1 MKNTRT
7 LALILALVM
16 CFSLLAACGGA
27 PAATPTPAA
36 PAVNSPEAPATGE
49 PAAPA
54 DPVKV
59 GLLAPLT
66 GPVAQYGNAV
76 NNGAMLFIEE
86 YNAAGGFNGVPV
98 ELISYDEE
106 GDAAKAVVGYNSL
119 FDQGITAL
127 IGSVTSTPTQAVVP
141 WAFEDNMPM
150 ITASATAYAVT
161 VNEETGDVF
170 TNMFRS
176 CFIDPFQGEKMA
188 DFAKNELGVATA
200 AILFCS
206 EDDYSI
212 GLKDAFVEKAAEIGL
227 EIVAIEGFGANAVD
241 YKGQLTNIASKAP
254 DVLFI
259 PYYYENVALAA
270 PQAAEAGITVPLL
283 GADGWDGV
291 LNIITD
297 TSFVEGAYFCSGYSV
312 DDPGERVQGFL
323 ASYQARYN
331 GEVPNMFAAQAY
343 DAAAILLAAMEKA
356 TGEVGSEAYRQSVIE
371 QLSATDMEGVTGHVT
386 FDELNN
392 PQKTATI
399 NYITGGVATFW
410 GSY

>member
-1 MKNTRT
+1 MKNIRT
-7 LALILALVM
+7 LAMVLALVM
-16 CFSLLAACGGA
+16 CFGLLAACGGP

-36 PAVNSPEAPATGE
+36 PAAPTPAAPDPAT

-54 DPVKV
+54 ASVKIGV
-59 GLLAPLT
+59 LAPLT

-86 YNAAGGFNGVPV
+86 YNAAGGFNGTPI

-119 FDQGITAL
+119 YDQGVTAV

-150 ITASATAYAVT
+150 ITASATAYGVT
-161 VNEETGDVF
+161 VNEATGEVF

-188 DFAKNELGVATA
+188 DFAMNELGAATA

-212 GLKDAFVEKAAEIGL
+212 GLKDAFVKKAGEMGL
-227 EIVAIEGFGANAVD
+227 EIVALEAFGASAVD
-241 YKGQLTNIASKAP
+241 YKGQLTNIASKNP

-270 PQAAEAGITVPLL
+270 PQAAEAGITAPLL

-291 LNIITD
+291 LDIIAD
-297 TSFVEGAYFCSGYSV
+297 ASFVEGAYFCSGYSIE
-312 DDPGERVQGFL
+312 DTSARVQDFL
-323 ASYQARYN
+323 ASYQAKYA
-331 GEVPNMFAAQAY
+331 GEVPNMFAAQGY

-356 TGEVGSEAYRQSVIE
+356 AGEVGSEDYRLSVISE
-371 QLSATDMEGVTGHVT
+371 LFATDLEGVTGHVT
-386 FDELNN
+386 YDEFNN